1 MEIMNNRL
9 LRESST
15 QLYENFNYKLVET
28 PKSVKLVEVFI
39 GKETVIGQVRSWKVF
54 VLNNISEFFKDRDE
68 REKGYRFFLV
78 IKALNGLRNGAK
90 VPRFIKVMKEITLE
104 ETIYWVWQYHSH
116 GRRAINAFNCIHMRK
131 R

>member
-1 MEIMNNRL
+1 MNNRQ

-39 GKETVIGQVRSWKVF
+39 GKETTIGQVRSWKVF
-54 VLNNISEFFKDRDE
+54 VLKNISEFFKDRDE
-68 REKGYRFFLV
+68 REKGYRLFLV
-78 IKALNGLRNGAK
+78 IKALNSLRDGAK
-90 VPRFIKVMKEITLE
+90 VPRFVKVMKEITLE
-104 ETIYWVWQYHSH
+104 ETIFWVWQYHSH
-116 GRRAINAFNCIHMRK
+116 GRRAINAFNSIHMRK

>member
-1 MEIMNNRL
+1 MDNRQ

-15 QLYENFNYKLVET
+15 QLYENFNNKLVET
-28 PKSVKLVEVFI
+28 PKTVKLIEVFI
-39 GKETVIGQVRSWKVF
+39 GKETVIGEVRSWKVF
-54 VLNNISEFFKDRDE
+54 VLKNISEFFMDRDE

-90 VPRFIKVMKEITLE
+90 VPRFVKVMKEITLE
-104 ETIYWVWQYHSH
+104 ETIFWVWQYHSH
-116 GRRAINAFNCIHMRK
+116 ERRAINAFNNIHMSK

>member
-1 MEIMNNRL
+1 MEIMNNRQ

-39 GKETVIGQVRSWKVF
+39 GKEAVIGQVRFWKVF
-54 VLNNISEFFKDRDE
+54 VLNNIFEFFKDRDE
-68 REKGYRFFLV
+68 REKGYRLFLV
-78 IKALNGLRNGAK
+78 IKALNSLRNGAK
-90 VPRFIKVMKEITLE
+90 VPRFVKVMKEITLE
-104 ETIYWVWQYHSH
+104 ETIFWVWQYHSH

-131 R
+131 W

>member
-1 MEIMNNRL
+1 MNNRQ

-68 REKGYRFFLV
+68 REKGYRLFLV
-78 IKALNGLRNGAK
+78 IKALNSLRDGAK
-90 VPRFIKVMKEITLE
+90 VPRFVKVMKEITLE
-104 ETIYWVWQYHSH
+104 ETIFWVWQYHSH